1 MSCTQWAKRGIVPTI
16 VIGTMLFA
24 AYPTRAQN
32 QPSTTPA
39 TDKTPATTQLKPRE
53 AATQALQSFVARDEH
68 SANALLRLAAAVQV
82 VDPVD
87 EMLGAT
93 LQPVSDAMRAQL
105 EIPAG
110 QGLLVTA
117 LRDDGP
123 SAQAGLKQNDILL
136 SLADKP
142 LNAAA
147 DLTKLLKAAGESSV
161 TLKVIRAGKPVT
173 IQVRP
178 IYRVTIGPAA
188 EQKTEYYIG
197 VSLDLPDEAL
207 RTQLGLPAGQG
218 VVVSDVV
225 GGSPAEK
232 AGVRKYDIVLEL
244 SGQPVDSSDGLNRH
258 VQTAQDKPSKLKVL
272 RGGKPVLIEVTS
284 AVRKVEVSPADDY
297 YHVIRYIT
305 TTDSAPFTSQ
315 YFTDLSAAAGLDRA
329 LVLQSTPRVL
339 AAGGED
345 LRQRLDQLEKELKAV
360 RAALDRIGDALKT
373 DKPPKKE

>member
-1 MSCTQWAKRGIVPTI
+1 
-16 VIGTMLFA
+16 MLLA
-24 AYPTRAQN
+24 VYPTQAQN
-32 QPSTTPA
+32 QPSTSPPA
-39 TDKTPATTQLKPRE
+39 DKTPAI
-53 AATQALQSFVARDEH
+53 TQANTRDAAILALQTLAAREGD
-68 SANALLRLAAAVQV
+68 SAYTLLRQAAAVQL

-110 QGLLVTA
+110 QGLLVTG

-142 LNAAA
+142 LSAAA

-161 TLKVIRAGKPVT
+161 SLKAIRAGKPVT

-197 VSLDLPDEAL
+197 VSLELPDEAL

-218 VVVSDVV
+218 VVVNDVV

-232 AGVRKYDIVLEL
+232 AGVKKYDIVLEL
-244 SGQPVDSSDGLNRH
+244 AGQAVDSPDVLNRH
-258 VQTAQDKPSKLKVL
+258 VQAAQDKPSKLKVL

-284 AVRKVEVSPADDY
+284 AVRKVEVNPADDY

-305 TTDSAPFTSQ
+305 TADPAAVYSK
-315 YFTDLSAAAGLDRA
+315 YEVDLSATGNLYKTY
-329 LVLQSTPRVL
+329 VLQDAPVARVL
-339 AAGGED
+339 AAGGDD
-345 LRQRLDQLEKELKAV
+345 LRQRLDQMEKELKAV
-360 RAALDRIGDALKT
+360 RAALDRIGEALKT